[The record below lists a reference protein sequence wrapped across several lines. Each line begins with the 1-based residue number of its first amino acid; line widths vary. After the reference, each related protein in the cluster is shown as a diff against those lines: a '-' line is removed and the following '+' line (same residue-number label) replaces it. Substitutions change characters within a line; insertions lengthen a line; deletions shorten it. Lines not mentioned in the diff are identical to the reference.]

1 MALMRIFSVQG
12 GGPKPGCQELR
23 CEEEVRKDRPESDSL
38 FNSRLLGGG
47 GAGEK
52 NGGAKKESEM
62 LGGDVGFE

>member
-38 FNSRLLGGG
+38 FNSRLLGGVG
-47 GAGEK
+47 QEK
-52 NGGAKKESEM
+52 KMVALKRS
-62 LGGDVGFE
+62 LRC